1 MFSIYKKNIN
11 TKYKKIIQL
20 KKMFDL
26 IQYGLDLIK
35 NKANEIVNNMALT
48 GVKVYIKL
56 KN

>member
-1 MFSIYKKNIN
+1 
-11 TKYKKIIQL
+11 
-20 KKMFDL
+20 MFDL